1 MSISASREDSE
12 LAPIDDDGL
21 EIPLPSH
28 NELRVAIQRLKN
40 NKAAGPD
47 GLPAELFKAGG
58 DELVSSM
65 HQLICRIW
73 LEGSMPSDLNLSAR
87 WPVLKTEDPTICA
100 NYRGISLLP
109 IVHKV
114 LTSVL

>member
-40 NKAAGPD
+40 NKAAGCEV
-47 GLPAELFKAGG
+47 LRAELFKTRD
-58 DELVSSM
+58 DELVRS
-65 HQLICRIW
+65 
-73 LEGSMPSDLNLSAR
+73 LSAEYG
-87 WPVLKTEDPTICA
+87 WKKASSAIGILVLC
-100 NYRGISLLP
+100 
-109 IVHKV
+109 V
-114 LTSVL
+114 LS